1 LFGERLTVPLMDYLK
16 DPVAIVGRDGRTL
29 AVNEAF
35 AALAALKKEDVLGR
49 DCREVEPLGH
59 LWNTIT
65 ACMLHRR
72 EQSECLQF
80 KGLTFE
86 VSVVPVMREEALKE
100 VCVVLRDIS
109 FLVSL
114 EKECEKRNRDLVV
127 TNVLS
132 SAFISSRSL
141 ESVFNDLLEKV
152 LSISELNA
160 GWIVV
165 RQNGTYELKSLI
177 GASKEFREAL
187 EEGKLDFLY
196 ESAMKSGVPLYVL
209 ESGDIAS
216 IEDMRREGIVFF
228 SSIPLK
234 VEDFVMGFLVLAS
247 KTEVKFDFD
256 FAALLSLIG
265 NNLSLIAEKIRVFQ
279 EARHLAVTDSLTG
292 LYNTRYLYPMLESEV
307 ARTQRYSTPFSVIL
321 FDIDDF
327 KNLNDTYGHQAGDEV
342 LRALAEVLKAT
353 SRKTDVVARYGG
365 EEFIAVLPNTPKK
378 EALKLA
384 SRIKEA
390 VEKTVFLN
398 KEAVR
403 ITMSG
408 GVANFPKDA
417 KDSKSLLYAAD
428 MAMYKAKAAGKKQI
442 CSYS

>member
-1 LFGERLTVPLMDYLK
+1 M
-16 DPVAIVGRDGRTL
+16 
-29 AVNEAF
+29 
-35 AALAALKKEDVLGR
+35 KKEEVLGR
-49 DCREVEPLGH
+49 DCREVEPLGQ

-65 ACMLHRR
+65 ACILYRR
-72 EQSECLQF
+72 EQAECMSF
-80 KGLTFE
+80 KNLTFE
-86 VSVVPVMREEALKE
+86 ASIVPVVQDEALQQ

-109 FLVSL
+109 FMVSL
-114 EKECEKRNRDLVV
+114 EKECQKRNRELVV

-132 SAFISSRSL
+132 SAFISSHSL
-141 ESVFNDLLEKV
+141 QYVFDDLLEKV
-152 LSISELNA
+152 LSIAELGV

-165 RQNGTYELKSLI
+165 RQDGSYELKSLS
-177 GASKEFREAL
+177 GTSREFRASL
-187 EEGKLDFLY
+187 EEGKLDFIY
-196 ESAMKSGVPLYVL
+196 ESAMKSAVPLYVL
-209 ESGDIAS
+209 ESGDIAA
-216 IEDMRREGIVFF
+216 IEEMRREGIVFF

-279 EARHLAVTDSLTG
+279 EAQHLAVTDSLTG
-292 LYNTRYLYPMLESEV
+292 LYNMRYLYPMLESEV
-307 ARTQRYSTPFSVIL
+307 ARTQRYSSPFSVIL

-327 KNLNDTYGHQAGDEV
+327 KSLNDTYGHQAGDEV
-342 LRALAEVLKAT
+342 LRAVAEVLRAT

-365 EEFIAVLPNTPKK
+365 EEFITVLPNTPKK

-390 VEKTVFLN
+390 VERTVFLN
-398 KEAVR
+398 NNAVR

-442 CSYS
+442 CGYSL